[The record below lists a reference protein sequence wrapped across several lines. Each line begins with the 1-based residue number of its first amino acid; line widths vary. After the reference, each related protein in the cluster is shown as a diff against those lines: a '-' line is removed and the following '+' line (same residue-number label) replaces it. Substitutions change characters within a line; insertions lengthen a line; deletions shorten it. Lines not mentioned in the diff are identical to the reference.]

1 MTIECEHGKLARS
14 CNICEYEREIE
25 SLKDDYSRA
34 IAERDRAYFEIE
46 ALKTKIAILQGGHL
60 APR

>member
-1 MTIECEHGKLARS
+1 MSIECEHGKLARS

-25 SLKDDYSRA
+25 SLKDDYSRT

-46 ALKTKIAILQGGHL
+46 ALKTKIAILEGGYL